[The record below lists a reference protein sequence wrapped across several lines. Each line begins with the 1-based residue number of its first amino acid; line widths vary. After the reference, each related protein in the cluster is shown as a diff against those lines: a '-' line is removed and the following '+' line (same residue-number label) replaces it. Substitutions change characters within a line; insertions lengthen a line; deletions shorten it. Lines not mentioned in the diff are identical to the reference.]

1 MDKLLDKN
9 IKQFKLSNGDEI
21 VCEIYQYPDDEFEEL
36 IATKIMELRFV
47 DNYMAAIPNR
57 YYALRPWMSF
67 YDNVNLLYSLN
78 PMHIVG
84 EVTPSVDLKKLYFKS
99 LSILEKQIKEGDNHR
114 LVVRSDS
121 LEDEGKEDEE
131 ERLMEEMYREG
142 LEGRGEDE
150 FDFELELDNPDDSS
164 APEDNIIKFKLDKKL
179 R

>member
-1 MDKLLDKN
+1 
-9 IKQFKLSNGDEI
+9 
-21 VCEIYQYPDDEFEEL
+21 
-36 IATKIMELRFV
+36 
-47 DNYMAAIPNR
+47 
-57 YYALRPWMSF
+57 
-67 YDNVNLLYSLN
+67 
-78 PMHIVG
+78 MHIVG
-84 EVTPSVDLKKLYFKS
+84 EVTPSVDLKKLYFKT
-99 LSILEKQIKEGDNHR
+99 LSILEKQIKEGNNHR

-179 R
+179 H